1 MRQVYVGSTVRYG
14 ILLSKPLRLPV
25 FPTML
30 DTTSSNDASAS
41 LTAVTPSGRL
51 FARIWVAAEDPTD
64 REWDDEARY
73 TLGVLPIEDW
83 DPADHSDL
91 EWSNQDVVLETDD
104 WHEVLTWLKHA

>member
-1 MRQVYVGSTVRYG
+1 M
-14 ILLSKPLRLPV
+14 SKPQRLPV

-30 DTTSSNDASAS
+30 DTTSRDDASAS
-41 LTAVTPSGRL
+41 LTAITPSGQL
-51 FARIWVAAEDPTD
+51 FARVWVAAVDPAD

-83 DPADHSDL
+83 DPADHADL

-104 WHEVLTWLKHA
+104 WDDVLAWLQRA